1 MPGFRVRVQV
11 CGGTAAPPKG
21 VTAGA
26 GSGLGPSPP
35 AKARG
40 GWSSQAG
47 AGLTRHCLLLAP
59 FPREDEPES
68 PGGDSLGG
76 EISTCA

>member
-47 AGLTRHCLLLAP
+47 VGQARVCSTHSPLPAP
-59 FPREDEPES
+59 GPVS
-68 PGGDSLGG
+68 PGR
-76 EISTCA
+76 